1 MGPAMWTVMP
11 LPAFAAAVLA
21 VVAVALTAFGLR
33 RPRPPGWGW
42 WIAAPW
48 VSAAGA
54 AAAALPPLERLAPVL
69 LLAWPVLAL
78 VGLRRFHPRQAL
90 PGGEPRDAT
99 VLACA
104 IGVALV
110 GAARGGEA
118 GAALVTGAALLSH
131 LYAALTLFLGRG
143 GREATPVLGLGATMA
158 LVAFA
163 PGIAALAAGAF
174 ATPAL
179 PGAAAVAL
187 GNLVFAVVAITLVC
201 ERTERQ
207 LRESRRR
214 LRTLANLDTLT
225 EVPNRRHFDELASL
239 ALRQDPPG
247 SAVMLMFDIDQF
259 KLINDHL
266 GHAAGDRALRVVA
279 SAVLEAL
286 RAQDIVGRHG
296 GDEFSL
302 LLRRLSTEEAIAV
315 AGRIVV
321 AVQRRAV
328 AQQLPALSLSF
339 GIVHVAE
346 GETVEAALRR
356 ADQALYEAKR
366 QGRARAVA
374 AQGDEAE
381 PVFVESRRLDL
392 TPC

>member
-1 MGPAMWTVMP
+1 MGPIMWTVMP

-33 RPRPPGWGW
+33 RPRPPGWNW

-54 AAAALPPLERLAPVL
+54 AAAALPPLDRLAPVL

-99 VLACA
+99 VLAAA

-110 GAARGGEA
+110 GAALGGEA
-118 GAALVTGAALLSH
+118 GAALVTGAALLTH
-131 LYAALTLFLGRG
+131 LYAALLLFLGRG

-247 SAVMLMFDIDQF
+247 SAVLLMFDIDHF

-279 SAVLEAL
+279 SAVLEEL
-286 RAQDIVGRHG
+286 RGQDIVGRHG

-321 AVQRRAV
+321 AVQRRAA

-374 AQGDEAE
+374 AQGDEDE

>member
-99 VLACA
+99 VLAAA
-104 IGVALV
+104 IAVALV

-143 GREATPVLGLGATMA
+143 GREATPVLGLGTTMA

-247 SAVMLMFDIDQF
+247 SAVMLMFDIDHF

-321 AVQRRAV
+321 AVQRRAA

-346 GETVEAALRR
+346 DETVEAALRR

>member
-1 MGPAMWTVMP
+1 MGPIMWTVMP

-33 RPRPPGWGW
+33 RPRPPGWSW

-54 AAAALPPLERLAPVL
+54 AAAALPPLDRLAPVL

-99 VLACA
+99 VLAAA

-110 GAARGGEA
+110 GAALGGEA
-118 GAALVTGAALLSH
+118 GAALVTGAALLTH
-131 LYAALTLFLGRG
+131 LYAALLLFLGRG

-247 SAVMLMFDIDQF
+247 SAVLLMFDIDHF

-279 SAVLEAL
+279 SAVLEEL
-286 RAQDIVGRHG
+286 RGQDIVGRHG

-321 AVQRRAV
+321 AVQRRAA

-374 AQGDEAE
+374 AQGDEDE

>member
-1 MGPAMWTVMP
+1 MSTVMP
-11 LPAFAAAVLA
+11 LPAFAATVLV
-21 VVAVALTAFGLR
+21 VVATALTAFGLR

-48 VSAAGA
+48 LSAAGA
-54 AAAALPPLERLAPVL
+54 AAAALPPLDRLAPAL

-78 VGLRRFHPRQAL
+78 AGLRRFHPRQSL
-90 PGGEPRDAT
+90 PGGDHRDAA
-99 VLACA
+99 VLATA
-104 IGVALV
+104 AGVALL
-110 GAARGGEA
+110 GAAWGGEY
-118 GAALVTGAALLSH
+118 GAALVTGAPLLTH
-131 LYAALTLFLGRG
+131 LYAALLLFLGRG

-163 PGIAALAAGAF
+163 PGIASLSAGAF
-174 ATPAL
+174 AAPPL
-179 PGAAAVAL
+179 PGAAAAAL
-187 GNLVFAVVAITLVC
+187 GNLVFAVVVITLVC

-214 LRTLANLDTLT
+214 LRALANLDSLT
-225 EVPNRRHFDELASL
+225 EVPNRRHFDELASQ
-239 ALRQDPPG
+239 ALRHDPPG
-247 SAVMLMFDIDQF
+247 SAVLLMFDIDHF
-259 KLINDHL
+259 KQINDHL

-279 SAVLEAL
+279 GAVLEEL

-296 GDEFSL
+296 GDEFTL
-302 LLRRLSTEEAIAV
+302 LLRRLSTDDAIAA
-315 AGRIVV
+315 AGRI
-321 AVQRRAV
+321 AAAAQRRAG

-339 GIVHVAE
+339 GLVQVGD
-346 GETVEAALRR
+346 GESVEAALRR

-374 AQGDEAE
+374 AQGDEE
-381 PVFVESRRLDL
+381 RPVFVESRRLDL

>member
-1 MGPAMWTVMP
+1 MSTVMP
-11 LPAFAAAVLA
+11 LPAFAAAVLL
-21 VVAVALTAFGLR
+21 VVATTLTAFGLR

-54 AAAALPPLERLAPVL
+54 AAAALPPLERVAPVL

-90 PGGEPRDAT
+90 PGGERRDGA
-99 VLACA
+99 VLAA
-104 IGVALV
+104 AV
-110 GAARGGEA
+110 GAALIGAALGGEP
-118 GAALVTGAALLSH
+118 GAALVTGAALLTH
-131 LYAALTLFLGRG
+131 LYAALLLFLGRG

-225 EVPNRRHFDELASL
+225 EVPNRRHFGELAGQ

-247 SAVMLMFDIDQF
+247 SAVMLMFDIDHF

-279 SAVLEAL
+279 CAVLEEL

-302 LLRRLSTEEAIAV
+302 LLRRLSTEAAIAV

-321 AVQRRAV
+321 AVQRRAA

-381 PVFVESRRLDL
+381 PVFVESRRLGL
-392 TPC
+392 TTC